1 MKPTLEE
8 VKAYFK
14 NAKEVKLL
22 NTNFILDISNAEIVK
37 NSDNYFFAK
46 VNGRIISEGYHN
58 TLFSG
63 MSREYAE
70 IISYKDTYTVSKEF
84 ILDLHENVI
93 WPSVRTK
100 IENEFPD
107 LFKKPKTKLTI
118 SEIEDKLGYEIEI
131 VK

>member
-84 ILDLHENVI
+84 ILDLHANPTRE
-93 WPSVRTK
+93 K
-100 IENEFPD
+100 IENEFKD
-107 LFKKPKTKLTI
+107 LFPKPKTKLTI
-118 SEIEDKLGYEIEI
+118 SEIEEKLGYEIEI